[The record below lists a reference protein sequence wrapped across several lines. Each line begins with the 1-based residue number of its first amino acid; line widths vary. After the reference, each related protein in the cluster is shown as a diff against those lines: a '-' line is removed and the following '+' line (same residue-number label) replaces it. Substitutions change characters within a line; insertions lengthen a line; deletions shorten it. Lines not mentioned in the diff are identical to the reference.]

1 VVICRAAQWRV
12 DRRELFL
19 DRKWLAAEVM
29 RLLKIWEIEQL
40 GLDQGSLLGR
50 FKVHQCS

>member
-1 VVICRAAQWRV
+1 MDRPWSGDLQGSPVGV

-19 DRKWLAAEVM
+19 DRKCNWLPAEVM

-40 GLDQGSLLGR
+40 G
-50 FKVHQCS
+50 